1 MISEK
6 LWLGVGFGGQ
16 ALFAARFLV
25 QWWHSERSRRSVI
38 PMGFWYCSL
47 GGGATLLLYAIH
59 RRELVFMIGQAS
71 GLVVYLRNIH
81 LVRRERASQI
91 QGGDQ
96 PQHPVQPQPAPA
108 LSASP
113 TGS

>member
-25 QWWHSERSRRSVI
+25 QWWHSERSKRSVI

-47 GGGATLLLYAIH
+47 GGGATLLIYAIH
-59 RRELVFMIGQAS
+59 RREWVFMVGQAS
-71 GLVVYLRNIH
+71 GLVVYLRNMH
-81 LVRRERASQI
+81 LIRRERARQSQTSESL
-91 QGGDQ
+91 GGTQ
-96 PQHPVQPQPAPA
+96 PSAAQA

-113 TGS
+113 TRS

>member
-25 QWWHSERSRRSVI
+25 QWWHSERSKRSVI

-59 RRELVFMIGQAS
+59 RREIVFMLGQAS

-81 LVRRERASQI
+81 LVRRERAAQSQASGS
-91 QGGDQ
+91 QSG
-96 PQHPVQPQPAPA
+96 VQPSAAPA

>member
-16 ALFAARFLV
+16 AMFAARFIV

-59 RRELVFMIGQAS
+59 RREWVFMVGQAS
-71 GLVVYLRNIH
+71 GLVVYLRNMH
-81 LVRRERASQI
+81 LIRRERAALSQE
-91 QGGDQ
+91 GS
-96 PQHPVQPQPAPA
+96 PPPTAVPSAPT